1 MESTTSKTKRKNLM
15 FNTYI
20 HRRNTDG
27 KVFYV
32 GMGSLHRM
40 TNKSMRSAEWHEM
53 AKNGRTVEFVA
64 NWDTKKEAF
73 DHEKLLIS
81 CFKDMGHPLINKT
94 SGGAGNDAPKLN
106 GWAENHSKK
115 MIGNSHRFGIPHN
128 NVAKAKMSATRSNV
142 PKPKI
147 MCLECGKVIGGH
159 SNVIKHQRTASH
171 AGTTIF

>member
-1 MESTTSKTKRKNLM
+1 M
-15 FNTYI
+15 
-20 HRRNTDG
+20 
-27 KVFYV
+27 
-32 GMGSLHRM
+32 
-40 TNKSMRSAEWHEM
+40 
-53 AKNGRTVEFVA
+53 A

-159 SNVIKHQRTASH
+159 SNVIKHQKTASH
-171 AGTTIF
+171 AGITIF